1 MRSSDPKFKVIVCGW
16 ECEKTLERCI
26 DSIRHQRYKNFETTC
41 IIDAS
46 FDDGHRMAMGLW
58 DLGKINRMF
67 SSHPRKFLVEN
78 TVDAIEKSDANPNDI
93 IVLVDA
99 DDWLFD
105 GQALRTLSQY
115 YTADPGLQLTYGTYV
130 NYSTGK
136 ISKVCRPYGPKQNI
150 RKAPW
155 RASHLKTF
163 RYSLFKQIPL
173 DYLKHKGAFF
183 KYSADRAF
191 MIPMIELAG
200 RTKIKFI
207 PEILYVYNDK
217 YPGNVHATHRKD
229 QKKARDLINAKK
241 PL

>member
-1 MRSSDPKFKVIVCGW
+1 MRSSDPKFKVIICGW
-16 ECEKTLERCI
+16 NCEKTLERCI
-26 DSIRHQRYKNFETTC
+26 DSILHQDYKNFETTC
-41 IIDAS
+41 IIDFS
-46 FDDGHRMAMGLW
+46 TDSSSSMGMGFW
-58 DLGKINRMF
+58 ENGKINRLFF
-67 SSHPRKFLVEN
+67 SRPRKFLVEN
-78 TVDAIEKSDANPNDI
+78 TVHAIEKSDANPNDV

-99 DDWLFD
+99 DDWFFD
-105 GQALRTLSQY
+105 GQALRMVSQY
-115 YTADPGLQLTYGTYV
+115 YMADPGLQLTYGTYV

-136 ISKVCRPYGPKQNI
+136 ISKVCRPYRPKENI

-173 DYLKHKGAFF
+173 DYLKHKGEFF

-217 YPGNVHATHRKD
+217 YPGNVHAKHRKE
-229 QKKARDLINAKK
+229 QKKARDLINAKN